1 MVECTMLSR
10 DANPVTSLPAQYR
23 EVSYLSLNERGRLLW
38 LNLLSLIP
46 LVLSGAVTLGVLR
59 AYHHLGAPLVIG
71 ALPDDIPMGIGI
83 ALALLVLPLHE
94 WVHGLMIRYTGHRPR
109 YGVKL
114 LVLYA
119 TSDGGLFRRNE
130 FIAIALAPLIAL
142 SLVGIAIA
150 LFLPIGLAQWPTLA
164 VMFNSAGAVG
174 DLWMAA
180 AALRFDPS
188 ALIRDEEDSMRVFA
202 RIPAQI

>member
-1 MVECTMLSR
+1 MLSR
-10 DANPVTSLPAQYR
+10 AANPVTSLPAQYR

-46 LVLSGAVTLGVLR
+46 LVLSGAITLSVLR

-142 SLVGIAIA
+142 SLVGMAIA

-164 VMFNSAGAVG
+164 VMFNAAGAVG

>member
-1 MVECTMLSR
+1 MRSR
-10 DANPVTSLPAQYR
+10 AANPVTNLPAQYR
-23 EVSYLSLNERGRLLW
+23 EVSYLSINQRGRLLW
-38 LNLLSLIP
+38 LNILSLIP
-46 LVLSGAVTLGVLR
+46 LVLSGAIVLGLLR
-59 AYHHLGAPLVIG
+59 AYHRLGAPLVID
-71 ALPDDIPMGIGI
+71 ALPDDLPTGIGI

-94 WVHGLMIRYTGHRPR
+94 WVHGLMITYMGHRPR

-114 LVLYA
+114 LVLFA

-130 FIAIALAPLIAL
+130 FVAIALAPLIVL

-150 LFLPIGLAQWPTLA
+150 LFLPVGLAQWPTLA
-164 VMFNSAGAVG
+164 IMFNAAGAIG

-188 ALIRDEEDSMRVFA
+188 ALIRDEEDSMRIFA
-202 RIPAQI
+202 RVPAQV